1 MAVIAN
7 VALTN
12 TFETWRT
19 RTNIGFTRLNQFA
32 INEASLYANTI
43 TANVAFTSKGAV
55 THQTTMLQTGA
66 AVFGSTIRY
75 GGVTLANTATGTG
88 GLVLKDSP
96 ILTGTLRYGGVTLA
110 NTVTGTGSLVLSASP
125 TFTGSVTVAGLRAN
139 SSLGTAGYFLRTNG
153 TNVYWD
159 ALPALSNYALLSG
172 AVFSGAVVLGTTLRY
187 GGVTLANTVT
197 GTGSMVLSA
206 APTITGHPTIE
217 GVTATGATGT
227 GKFVFDGSPIIASPV
242 FSSTIRYGGVTL
254 ANTVTGTGSLVLA
267 TSPSVTTLTVS
278 SGGLTVTAGGATVT
292 AGGVTVA
299 NGNIALAGNKLVNY
313 TENATAYTNLTGSVT
328 VPTNSNVVRY
338 TVTGTATLTLPAG
351 MPNQST
357 SVKNI
362 IIVLKENATGTY
374 VVTLAPPS
382 GETIVYN
389 NSATQPANQTGA
401 NKVTIYQCMKFDG
414 DTRWYVS
421 MGFYEA

>member
-19 RTNIGFTRLNQFA
+19 RTNVGFTRLNAFA
-32 INEASLYANTI
+32 INESSLFANTI

-75 GGVTLANTATGTG
+75 GGVTLANT
-88 GLVLKDSP
+88 
-96 ILTGTLRYGGVTLA
+96 
-110 NTVTGTGSLVLSASP
+110 VTGTG
-125 TFTGSVTVAGLRAN
+125 N
-139 SSLGTAGYFLRTNG
+139 
-153 TNVYWD
+153 
-159 ALPALSNYALLSG
+159 
-172 AVFSGAVVLGTTLRY
+172 
-187 GGVTLANTVT
+187 
-197 GTGSMVLSA
+197 MVLSA

-267 TSPSVTTLTVS
+267 ASPTFTGSVTVAGLKANGVLGSAGYFLRTNGTTAYWDALPALSNYALLSGAVFSGSVVLGTTLRYGGLTLANTVTGTGSLVLATSPSVTTLTVS
-278 SGGLTVTAGGATVT
+278 SGGLSVTAGGATVT

-313 TENATAYTNLTGSVT
+313 TENATAYTNLTGAVI
-328 VPTNSNVVRY
+328 VPSNSNVVRY
-338 TVTGTATLTLPAG
+338 TVTGTATLTLPAS
-351 MPNQST
+351 MPNQSA

-374 VVTLAPPS
+374 VVTLAAPS